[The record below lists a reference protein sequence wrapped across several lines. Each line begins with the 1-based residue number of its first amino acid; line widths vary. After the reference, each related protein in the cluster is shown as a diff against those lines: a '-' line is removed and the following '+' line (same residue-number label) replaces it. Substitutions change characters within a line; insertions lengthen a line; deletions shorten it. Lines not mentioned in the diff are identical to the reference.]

1 MPIAPLNTPVLAQVI
16 STHGTPAFVHLALE
30 SRRRFGPDVHAVVVD
45 DCSADG
51 DRLQALCEAYG
62 AQFVRNTTRLGHQNG
77 DLAAVAHG
85 LQFAHA
91 CKADWLLKTS
101 RRFIPLTHW
110 ADTLLPLVQN
120 HLHAKHHTFTHRCT
134 DYHVNG
140 APIDFRSE
148 CFAMCVA
155 AWHPLMAQLAQG
167 TDSFAEQTLHRLCQQ
182 LSDPPAA
189 GRDPGYSTWDF
200 LTPRRGQNGPD
211 FYWHNATPP
220 SQYWTLSQ
228 QWGLPYGL
236 ADFEV

>member
-1 MPIAPLNTPVLAQVI
+1 MSPAPVLAQVI

-30 SRRRFGPDVHAVVVD
+30 SRRRFCPDVAVLVVD
-45 DCSADG
+45 DCSTDG
-51 DRLQALCEAYG
+51 DRLAALCANHG
-62 AQFVRNTTRLGHQNG
+62 VPLVRNPTRLGHQNG

-85 LQFAHA
+85 LRFASD

-101 RRFIPLTHW
+101 RRFIPLTRW
-110 ADTLLPLVQN
+110 ADALLPLVTGT
-120 HLHAKHHTFTHRCT
+120 HHHTYTHRCI

-148 CFAMCVA
+148 CFAMRVA
-155 AWHPLMAQLAQG
+155 AWHPLIDSLAQG

-182 LSDPPAA
+182 LSHPPAA

-200 LTPRRGQNGPD
+200 LTSRRGQNGPD

-220 SQYWTLSQ
+220 SQYLALSQ